1 MCHHSTHKAKCKCRS
16 VTDCHGNKSRQN
28 RKHKTKCH
36 ITDLFEHNCRRSN
49 RPKIRALGYI
59 QGIHIYHKTID
70 QKGNGDQN
78 TTANYKRKH
87 MGNTIHQLGVN
98 LVSHTAAGLILTL

>member
-1 MCHHSTHKAKCKCRS
+1 VCHHSTHKAKCKCRS
-16 VTDCHGNKSRQN
+16 VTDCHGNKSCQN
-28 RKHKTKCH
+28 RKHKAKCH
-36 ITDLFEHNCRRSN
+36 ITNLLEHGCCRGDGT
-49 RPKIRALGYI
+49 KISSLCHI
-59 QGIHIYHKTID
+59 QSIHINHKTID

-98 LVSHTAAGLILTL
+98 LVSHTATGLILTL